1 MPRQETEHSRFDDFF
16 IRRYTAPLKNYG
28 DEGASLG
35 IRLNRFHEKKIVG
48 WNRLMK
54 PNTEDDIFIIWSM
67 LCPFGISGTKYNQ
80 FERRIIVTSSKKLTI
95 LALLVLHLY
104 IRFRIVRRRKE
115 KRTVFV
121 YLALIYD
128 TIQFVSIFRN
138 VPPVEYFYTRKDQN
152 FSFSNFN
159 FFCTSYRRKIIPRL
173 RMLRSSMQS

>member
-28 DEGASLG
+28 HEGASLG
-35 IRLNRFHEKKIVG
+35 IRLNRFREKKIVG

-95 LALLVLHLY
+95 LLPLLVLYLY
-104 IRFRIVRRRKE
+104 IRFWIVKRRKE

-138 VPPVEYFYTRKDQN
+138 VPPVQYFYTCKHQN
-152 FSFSNFN
+152 FCFSQ
-159 FFCTSYRRKIIPRL
+159 L
-173 RMLRSSMQS
+173 